1 MSRESKA
8 EDWQAPPSD
17 DEQLQRAIEKIERVR
32 AGLMFER
39 TIADIDRV
47 ADGLRKAVREG
58 GRNRLTQKETPASV
72 TRPGF

>member
-17 DEQLQRAIEKIERVR
+17 DERLQRAIEKIESVR
-32 AGLMFER
+32 AGLKFER

-47 ADGLRKAVREG
+47 ANGLRKAVREG
-58 GRNRLTQKETPASV
+58 G
-72 TRPGF
+72 